1 MKTHAYFENIQSEI
15 IEVLQSAQYQIRIAV
30 AWFTDSQLFDILLSK
45 AKKGVKIELLLAN
58 NFINHESSI
67 NYERLNQF
75 GGSVTFIGND
85 SEKAPLMHNK
95 FCIIDDEILVFGSYN
110 WTRKAQSNHESIT
123 IIEGNRDLIIDFNQE
138 FEKIRGRTQETSI
151 DWGKLVIRLETLL
164 NVIRLEDEDD
174 ILYQT
179 KKIKTLLL
187 DTPPSE
193 IITILE
199 LIAKQKYQESV
210 IQLTALLQKLR
221 QITTWQDPEIPAL
234 QLEIR
239 SLEWQLSSLE
249 DEKLDIEK
257 QIYVFEIKHNL
268 ELGELIISILKL
280 KKQIAEFEN
289 DEEKIA
295 EASQDYAE
303 YEHSFEESKT
313 KKLKELSEV
322 EQKELK
328 NKFRQASK
336 LCHPDKVPD
345 EQKKLAEQTF
355 IELKTAYEANDL
367 ATVNRILSDLE
378 KHIFASNSVVLTQKE
393 KLVSHLSILSQK
405 RQQLEEILLSLK
417 NSEAYLKISHIQD
430 LNVYFSETKSAL
442 LRVKEDLETQIQNR
456 LV

>member
-58 NFINHESSI
+58 NFINHESNI
-67 NYERLNQF
+67 NYQQLSQW
-75 GGSVTFIGND
+75 GGSVTFIGDD

-95 FCIIDDEILVFGSYN
+95 FCIIDEEILVFGSYN

-123 IIEGNRDLIIDFNQE
+123 IIEGNKALIVDFNQE
-138 FEKIRGRTQETSI
+138 FEKIRGRTQEVSI
-151 DWGKLVIRLETLL
+151 DWGKLLIRLETLL

-187 DTPPSE
+187 DTPPPE
-193 IITILE
+193 VVNILE

-221 QITTWQDPEIPAL
+221 QLTTWQDPEIPAL

-257 QIYVFEIKHNL
+257 QIHVFEIKHNL
-268 ELGELIISILKL
+268 ELGELIISILRL
-280 KKQIAEFEN
+280 KKQIAELEN
-289 DEEKIA
+289 DQEKVA
-295 EASQDYAE
+295 EATQDYAE
-303 YEHSFEESKT
+303 YEQSFEESKT
-313 KKLKELSEV
+313 KKLNELSEL

-328 NKFRQASK
+328 DKFRQASK

-367 ATVNRILSDLE
+367 EAVNRILSDLE
-378 KHIFASNSVVLTQKE
+378 KHIFASNSMILTQKE
-393 KLVSHLSILSQK
+393 KLLSHLSILSQK

-417 NSEAYLKISHIQD
+417 NSEVYLKISQIKD
-430 LNVYFSETKSAL
+430 LNLYFSETKNAL
-442 LRVKEDLETQIQNR
+442 LRVKEDLETQVQKSLI
-456 LV
+456 

>member
-1 MKTHAYFENIQSEI
+1 M
-15 IEVLQSAQYQIRIAV
+15 
-30 AWFTDSQLFDILLSK
+30 
-45 AKKGVKIELLLAN
+45 
-58 NFINHESSI
+58 
-67 NYERLNQF
+67 
-75 GGSVTFIGND
+75 
-85 SEKAPLMHNK
+85 
-95 FCIIDDEILVFGSYN
+95 VFGSYN

-187 DTPPSE
+187 DAPPPE
-193 IITILE
+193 VVTILE

-210 IQLTALLQKLR
+210 IQLTVLLQKLR

-257 QIYVFEIKHNL
+257 QIHIFDIKHNL

-289 DEEKIA
+289 DVEKIA

-303 YEHSFEESKT
+303 YEQSFEESKT
-313 KKLKELSEV
+313 KELKELSEA

-336 LCHPDKVPD
+336 LCHPYKVPD
-345 EQKKLAEQTF
+345 E
-355 IELKTAYEANDL
+355 
-367 ATVNRILSDLE
+367 
-378 KHIFASNSVVLTQKE
+378 
-393 KLVSHLSILSQK
+393 
-405 RQQLEEILLSLK
+405 
-417 NSEAYLKISHIQD
+417 
-430 LNVYFSETKSAL
+430 
-442 LRVKEDLETQIQNR
+442 
-456 LV
+456 

>member
-58 NFINHESSI
+58 NFINHESHI
-67 NYERLNQF
+67 NYQQLNQW

-187 DTPPSE
+187 DAPPSE

-295 EASQDYAE
+295 EASQDYSE
-303 YEHSFEESKT
+303 YEQSFEESKT
-313 KKLKELSEV
+313 KELKELSEV

-393 KLVSHLSILSQK
+393 KLVSHVSILSQK
-405 RQQLEEILLSLK
+405 RQQLEEMLLSLK

>member
-15 IEVLQSAQYQIRIAV
+15 IEVLQSAQYKIRIAV

-67 NYERLNQF
+67 NYEQLNQF
-75 GGSVTFIGND
+75 GGNVAFIGND

-123 IIEGNRDLIIDFNQE
+123 IIEGNRELIIDFNQE
-138 FEKIRGRTQETSI
+138 FEKIRGRTQDTSI
-151 DWGKLVIRLETLL
+151 DWGKLLIRLETLL

-179 KKIKTLLL
+179 KKIKTILL
-187 DTPPSE
+187 DTPPPE
-193 IITILE
+193 VIIILE

-210 IQLTALLQKLR
+210 IRLTNLLQKLR

-257 QIYVFEIKHNL
+257 QIYIFEIKHNL
-268 ELGELIISILKL
+268 ELGELIISILRL

-303 YEHSFEESKT
+303 YEQSFEETKT
-313 KKLKELSEV
+313 KELKELSEA

-328 NKFRQASK
+328 DKFRQASK

-367 ATVNRILSDLE
+367 ETVNRILGDLE

-393 KLVSHLSILSQK
+393 KLVSHLAILSQK

-417 NSEAYLKISHIQD
+417 NSEVYLKISQIKD
-430 LNVYFSETKSAL
+430 LNIYFAETKTAL
-442 LRVKEDLETQIQNR
+442 SRVKEDLETQVQKS
-456 LV
+456 LA

>member
-67 NYERLNQF
+67 NYGQLNQF

-151 DWGKLVIRLETLL
+151 DWGKFVIRLETLL

-187 DTPPSE
+187 DAPPSE

-303 YEHSFEESKT
+303 YEQSFEESKT
-313 KKLKELSEV
+313 KELKELSEA

-378 KHIFASNSVVLTQKE
+378 KHIFASNSVVLTKKE

-456 LV
+456 LA

>member
-1 MKTHAYFENIQSEI
+1 MKTHAYFENIQTEI

-30 AWFTDSQLFDILLSK
+30 AWFTDSQLFDILLTK

-67 NYERLNQF
+67 NYEQLNQW

-179 KKIKTLLL
+179 KKIKILLL
-187 DTPPSE
+187 DAPPSE

-210 IQLTALLQKLR
+210 IQLTTLLQKLR

-280 KKQIAEFEN
+280 KKQIVEFEN

-303 YEHSFEESKT
+303 YEQSFEESKT
-313 KKLKELSEV
+313 KELKELSEV

-367 ATVNRILSDLE
+367 ATVYRILSDLE
-378 KHIFASNSVVLTQKE
+378 KHIFASNSVVLTKKE

-417 NSEAYLKISHIQD
+417 NSEAYLKISHVKD

-442 LRVKEDLETQIQNR
+442 LRVKEDLETQIQNP
-456 LV
+456 LA

>member
-58 NFINHESSI
+58 NFINHESNI
-67 NYERLNQF
+67 NYQQLSQW
-75 GGSVTFIGND
+75 GGSVTFIGDD

-95 FCIIDDEILVFGSYN
+95 FCIIDGEILVFGSYN

-123 IIEGNRDLIIDFNQE
+123 IIEGNKALIVDFNQE
-138 FEKIRGRTQETSI
+138 FEKIRGRTQEVSI
-151 DWGKLVIRLETLL
+151 DWGKLLIRLETLL

-179 KKIKTLLL
+179 KKIKTLVL
-187 DTPPSE
+187 DTPPPE
-193 IITILE
+193 VVNILE

-221 QITTWQDPEIPAL
+221 QLTTWQDPEIPAL

-257 QIYVFEIKHNL
+257 QIHVFEIKHNL
-268 ELGELIISILKL
+268 ELGELIISILRL
-280 KKQIAEFEN
+280 KKQIAELEN
-289 DEEKIA
+289 DQEKVA
-295 EASQDYAE
+295 EATQDYAE
-303 YEHSFEESKT
+303 YEQSFEESKT
-313 KKLKELSEV
+313 KKLNELSEL

-328 NKFRQASK
+328 DKFRQASK

-367 ATVNRILSDLE
+367 EAVNRILSDLE
-378 KHIFASNSVVLTQKE
+378 KHIFASNSMILTQKE
-393 KLVSHLSILSQK
+393 KLLSHLSILSQK

-417 NSEAYLKISHIQD
+417 NSEVYLKISQIKD
-430 LNVYFSETKSAL
+430 LNLYFSETKNAL
-442 LRVKEDLETQIQNR
+442 LRVKEDLETQVQKSLI
-456 LV
+456 

>member
-30 AWFTDSQLFDILLSK
+30 AWFTDSQLFEILLSK
-45 AKKGVKIELLLAN
+45 AKKGVKIEILLAN
-58 NFINHESSI
+58 NFINHESNI
-67 NYERLNQF
+67 NYEQLNQF
-75 GGSVTFIGND
+75 GGSVAFIGND

-95 FCIIDDEILVFGSYN
+95 FCIIDEEILVFGSYN
-110 WTRKAQSNHESIT
+110 WTRKAQANHESIT
-123 IIEGNRDLIIDFNQE
+123 IIEGNRELIIDFNQE
-138 FEKIRGRTQETSI
+138 FEKIRGRTQEVSS

-187 DTPPSE
+187 DAPPPE
-193 IITILE
+193 VVTILE

-257 QIYVFEIKHNL
+257 QIHVFEIKHNL
-268 ELGELIISILKL
+268 ELGELIISILRL
-280 KKQIAEFEN
+280 KKQIAELEN
-289 DEEKIA
+289 DQEKVA
-295 EASQDYAE
+295 EATQDYAE
-303 YEHSFEESKT
+303 YEQSFEESKT
-313 KKLKELSEV
+313 KKLNELSEL

-328 NKFRQASK
+328 DKFRQASK

-367 ATVNRILSDLE
+367 DAVNRILSDLE
-378 KHIFASNSVVLTQKE
+378 KHIFASNSMILTQKE
-393 KLVSHLSILSQK
+393 KLLSHLAILSQK
-405 RQQLEEILLSLK
+405 RQQLEELLLSLK
-417 NSEAYLKISHIQD
+417 NSEVYHKISNIKD
-430 LNVYFSETKSAL
+430 LNVYFSETKNAL
-442 LRVKEDLETQIQNR
+442 LRVKEDLETQVQKR

>member
-1 MKTHAYFENIQSEI
+1 
-15 IEVLQSAQYQIRIAV
+15 
-30 AWFTDSQLFDILLSK
+30 
-45 AKKGVKIELLLAN
+45 
-58 NFINHESSI
+58 
-67 NYERLNQF
+67 
-75 GGSVTFIGND
+75 
-85 SEKAPLMHNK
+85 
-95 FCIIDDEILVFGSYN
+95 
-110 WTRKAQSNHESIT
+110 
-123 IIEGNRDLIIDFNQE
+123 
-138 FEKIRGRTQETSI
+138 
-151 DWGKLVIRLETLL
+151 
-164 NVIRLEDEDD
+164 
-174 ILYQT
+174 
-179 KKIKTLLL
+179 
-187 DTPPSE
+187 
-193 IITILE
+193 
-199 LIAKQKYQESV
+199 
-210 IQLTALLQKLR
+210 
-221 QITTWQDPEIPAL
+221 L

-239 SLEWQLSSLE
+239 SLDWQLSSLE

-257 QIYVFEIKHNL
+257 QIHIFDIKHNL

-295 EASQDYAE
+295 EASQDYSE
-303 YEHSFEESKT
+303 YEQSFEESKT
-313 KKLKELSEV
+313 KELKELSEA

-378 KHIFASNSVVLTQKE
+378 KHIFASNSVVLTKKE

-442 LRVKEDLETQIQNR
+442 LKVKEDLETQIQNR

>member
-1 MKTHAYFENIQSEI
+1 MKTHAYFENIQTEI
-15 IEVLQSAQYQIRIAV
+15 IEVLQSAKYKIRIAV

-58 NFINHESSI
+58 NFINYESSI
-67 NYERLNQF
+67 NYEQLNQF

-179 KKIKTLLL
+179 KKIKILLL
-187 DTPPSE
+187 DAPPSE

-210 IQLTALLQKLR
+210 IQLTTLLQKLR

-257 QIYVFEIKHNL
+257 QIYVFDIKHNL

-289 DEEKIA
+289 DDEKIA

-303 YEHSFEESKT
+303 YEQSFEVSKT
-313 KKLKELSEV
+313 KELKELSEA

-367 ATVNRILSDLE
+367 ATVNRIVSDLE

-456 LV
+456 LA

>member
-1 MKTHAYFENIQSEI
+1 
-15 IEVLQSAQYQIRIAV
+15 
-30 AWFTDSQLFDILLSK
+30 
-45 AKKGVKIELLLAN
+45 
-58 NFINHESSI
+58 
-67 NYERLNQF
+67 
-75 GGSVTFIGND
+75 
-85 SEKAPLMHNK
+85 
-95 FCIIDDEILVFGSYN
+95 LVFGSYN

-187 DTPPSE
+187 DAPPPE
-193 IITILE
+193 VVTILE

-210 IQLTALLQKLR
+210 IQLTVLLQKLR

-257 QIYVFEIKHNL
+257 QIHIFDIKHNL

-289 DEEKIA
+289 DVEKIA

-303 YEHSFEESKT
+303 YEQSFEESKT
-313 KKLKELSEV
+313 KELKELSEA

-336 LCHPDKVPD
+336 LCHPYKVPD
-345 EQKKLAEQTF
+345 E
-355 IELKTAYEANDL
+355 
-367 ATVNRILSDLE
+367 
-378 KHIFASNSVVLTQKE
+378 
-393 KLVSHLSILSQK
+393 
-405 RQQLEEILLSLK
+405 
-417 NSEAYLKISHIQD
+417 
-430 LNVYFSETKSAL
+430 
-442 LRVKEDLETQIQNR
+442 
-456 LV
+456 

>member
-67 NYERLNQF
+67 NYGQLNQF
-75 GGSVTFIGND
+75 GGSVTFIGNN

-179 KKIKTLLL
+179 KKIKILLL
-187 DTPPSE
+187 DAPPPE
-193 IITILE
+193 VVTILE
-199 LIAKQKYQESV
+199 LIAKQKNQESV

-257 QIYVFEIKHNL
+257 QIHIFDIKHNL

-303 YEHSFEESKT
+303 YEQSFEESKT
-313 KKLKELSEV
+313 KELKELSEA

-393 KLVSHLSILSQK
+393 KLVTHLSILSQK